1 MWQFPYN
8 MKERTSKC
16 LLNHLLIRIFKVKV
30 VTLYCSEK
38 DFFSQTLLFK
48 TAHKLEVIIKV
59 IMVDVICCVEVRVVS
74 NI

>member
-1 MWQFPYN
+1 

-16 LLNHLLIRIFKVKV
+16 LINHLLIGIFKEKV

-38 DFFSQTLLFK
+38 RNSFHKNCYFK
-48 TAHKLEVIIKV
+48 NAHKLEVIIKV
-59 IMVDVICCVEVRVVS
+59 IMVDVICCVKVRVVS